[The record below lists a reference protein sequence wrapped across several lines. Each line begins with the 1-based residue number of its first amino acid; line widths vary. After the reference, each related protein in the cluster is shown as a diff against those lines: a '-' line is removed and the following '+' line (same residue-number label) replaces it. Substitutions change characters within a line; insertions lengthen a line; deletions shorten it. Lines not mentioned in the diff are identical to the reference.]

1 VPDPDYVLT
10 LDADSVLLPEYC
22 LRLVHLMEQPGQER
36 TAVAQTPY
44 SAYPGST
51 TRIERLAGATTDL
64 QHIVHQGL
72 THYNA
77 TFWVG
82 ANAVL
87 RKAALDDIVEVDDRG
102 AHPVRRF
109 IQDRTVIEDTE
120 SSVDLG
126 ARGWKLVNYPERLS
140 YSATPPD
147 FGSLSIQRQR
157 WANGGLLIMSKLWRS
172 LRRRRHQGE
181 RMGMGEAFLRV
192 NYMASICWA
201 SFGLA
206 VLLIYPYTN
215 RLLSPL
221 VLVTALPYFLAMAAD
236 LARCGYR
243 RLDVLRIYGFNLVL
257 LPVNLSGVMKSIG
270 QALTGR
276 KIPFARTPKIRN
288 RTTAQLTFVLTPYLL
303 VAWSGF
309 TFVGDIQATRWAHAA
324 FAGANAL
331 LATYAIVAYI
341 GIRHSVEDVWMNL
354 VSRLYRPEPALAPAA
369 TASMDEL
376 DWESVLYLGDTGT
389 ASSVLST
396 VRSGNGRPKT
406 ERPRK
411 GALS

>member
-1 VPDPDYVLT
+1 
-10 LDADSVLLPEYC
+10 
-22 LRLVHLMEQPGQER
+22 
-36 TAVAQTPY
+36 VAQTPY

-87 RKAALDDIVEVDDRG
+87 RKIALDDIAEVDEYNG
-102 AHPVRRF
+102 HPIRRF

-172 LRRRRHQGE
+172 LRHRRHEGE
-181 RMGMGEAFLRV
+181 RMTMGETFLRV

-206 VLLIYPYTN
+206 VLLIYPYTD

-236 LARCGYR
+236 LKRCGYR
-243 RLDVLRIYGFNLVL
+243 RLDVLRIYGFILVL
-257 LPVNLSGVMKSIG
+257 LPVNLSGVCKSVG

-276 KIPFARTPKIRN
+276 KIAFARTPKIRN

-303 VAWSGF
+303 VAWASF
-309 TFVGDIQATRWAHAA
+309 TFAGDVEASRWAHAA
-324 FAGANAL
+324 FAGGNAL

-354 VSRLYRPEPALAPAA
+354 VSRLYRPERAPAPVRSA
-369 TASMDEL
+369 AADDL

-396 VRSGNGRPKT
+396 ARSGTQRPKS

-411 GALS
+411 GALSWRPPT